1 MSHWAAVTRIT
12 AWEFKRFL
20 RLRELLTT
28 VIVVAVLGAGVPL
41 VIEYM
46 QGRNAERVV
55 TLAVA
60 PGSDIANSG
69 RFEFVELDDAAAAA
83 ALEAED
89 VDGVLDLSS
98 IEEPKLVTE
107 REPGWLAELNAV
119 LSEAALAERLAASSV
134 TQDEF
139 AALVRPVELQVET
152 PPEVAG
158 SGGGPIGAI
167 IGIMLFAI
175 FTGTG
180 LLFTAITGEKT
191 QRVTEQIV
199 SAVSP
204 QSWIDG
210 KVLGTGLYVIVNL
223 VTIGV
228 GIVLAVVVPQL
239 IRGQGLP
246 PLPSL
251 GSSSAGVLVVTVAFA
266 VLGAALYFML
276 FAAVAATIDDPATSQ
291 RSGIIMLPGLFV
303 GLGFLGLV
311 TDPGNALFRTLSYI
325 PLTSPSAMP
334 VRFLAGD
341 AGVVEVLVSLAVLV
355 VTVVLARG
363 VAGRIFSLGIL
374 MTGKEP
380 SWREMLYWLR
390 RS

>member
-1 MSHWAAVTRIT
+1 MTYWQAVKRIT
-12 AWEFKRFL
+12 AWEFRRFL

-28 VIVVAVLGAGVPL
+28 VVVVAALGAGVPL

-46 QGRNAERVV
+46 TSRGASSTV
-55 TLAVA
+55 TLAVPA
-60 PGSDIANSG
+60 GTGLQEAG
-69 RFEFVELDDAAAAA
+69 RFEFVELTGAAATA
-83 ALEAED
+83 ALEAGD
-89 VDGVLDLSS
+89 IDGILDLTSL
-98 IEEPKLVTE
+98 ETPRLVVDE
-107 REPGWLAELNAV
+107 EPGWSTELGEV
-119 LSEAALAERLAASSV
+119 LSAVAMTQRAADAGIDTQTLAAL
-134 TQDEF
+134 T
-139 AALVRPVELQVET
+139 RPVDVQVEV
-152 PPEVAG
+152 PPTARDRG
-158 SGGGPIGAI
+158 SAAIGTT

-204 QSWIDG
+204 QAWIDG

-223 VTIGV
+223 VTIGL

-239 IRGQGLP
+239 VRGRPIP
-246 PLPSL
+246 PLPSV
-251 GSSSAGVLVVTVAFA
+251 AADVGVIVTTVAFA

-303 GLGFLGLV
+303 GLGFLGMI
-311 TDPGNALFRTLSYI
+311 TDPGNALFRTLSYL

-334 VRFLAGD
+334 VRVLAQD
-341 AGVVEVLVSLAVLV
+341 AGTMEVLLSLALLAAGVW
-355 VTVVLARG
+355 LARIA
-363 VAGRIFSLGIL
+363 AGRIFATGIL

-380 SWREMLYWLR
+380 TWREMLHWVR